1 MFSLLKYP
9 NDHSKFTV
17 VSSSQA
23 SHLRCMIR
31 RFFSTMSKMSINIDE
46 FNIVKEGKAVILAPK
61 KDKVFYNHIQQF
73 NRDLSMMATMAWLKQ
88 YKISKEGSREL
99 RGKRRKL
106 EKKAEDLSNKTI
118 PSTAENALNVSLNG
132 SNDSHKPVG
141 AHTNLDNNTQEAMPE
156 ITTSETASGNTGTSA
171 DLANVDSSSN
181 STTRNAAQTE
191 PSKTS
196 SPYDTDNVPF
206 VRILEALSA
215 TGLRAIRYG
224 HEIPQVSRVVAN
236 DLLAEAVASISRSS
250 QYNGLENIVVGHQG
264 DAIKYMGSLSD
275 SDKFHVVDLDPYGTA
290 APFLDSAVQLVRD
303 NGLLMVTCTD
313 AGVLAGVGYPEK
325 CFALYGGNNFGNT
338 SMGLELNHE
347 AGIRLMLGTI
357 ASAAARYKK
366 AIEPVLS
373 LSIDYYF
380 RVFVRITT
388 SPLKVKEL
396 AANTMLSYHCVGC
409 GYQVDQR
416 LGRLNGKNHQTPRVS
431 KLPGENCNYCDRV
444 FHLAGPMWG
453 GQLHDPDFI
462 DEVLEINKTASSEV
476 YGTRERIKGML
487 VLAKNELPTAP
498 FYINLNQL
506 SSLFKSP
513 PLPIDDFAK
522 AIGNL
527 GYHVSLTHAKKN
539 CVKTDAP
546 WEKVL
551 LIGLEWLRV
560 SNKRLLESTQKKL
573 GNETD
578 DAKKQKLQE
587 KLEKLSADLGNST
600 NLTEGM
606 VGHKLLQTV
615 ERNEQVDFEKSNE
628 ESEKISTLRKVKMV
642 RYQEN
647 PTKNW
652 GPKSRP
658 KE

>member
-1 MFSLLKYP
+1 MKKE
-9 NDHSKFTV
+9 DFTM

-23 SHLRCMIR
+23 SQLRMIR
-31 RFFSTMSKMSINIDE
+31 RFFSTISKMSINIDE
-46 FNIVKEGKAVILAPK
+46 FNIVKEGKATILAPK

-106 EKKAEDLSNKTI
+106 ERKAENTKEKPTFSTIVDTTSLNSISPNASDDTQDSTRNHIDADKNVQLVTPSSEDTSSSKADQSTTTTASASAATTVENKTNE
-118 PSTAENALNVSLNG
+118 T
-132 SNDSHKPVG
+132 SN
-141 AHTNLDNNTQEAMPE
+141 
-156 ITTSETASGNTGTSA
+156 
-171 DLANVDSSSN
+171 
-181 STTRNAAQTE
+181 
-191 PSKTS
+191 
-196 SPYDTDNVPF
+196 PYDSDSVPF
-206 VRILEALSA
+206 VRVLEALSA

-224 HEIPQVSRVVAN
+224 HEIPQVSKVVAN

-250 QYNGLENIVVGHQG
+250 QYNGLEDIVVGHQG

-275 SDKFHVVDLDPYGTA
+275 SEKFHVVDLDPYGTA

-338 SMGLELNHE
+338 TMGLELNHE
-347 AGIRLMLGTI
+347 AGIRLILGSI

-380 RVFVRITT
+380 RVFVRVTT

-396 AANTMLSYHCVGC
+396 AANTMLAYHCVGC

-416 LGRLNGKNHQTPRVS
+416 LGRVTGKNHQTPRVS
-431 KLPGENCNYCDRV
+431 KLPGENCDYCDRV

-453 GQLHDPDFI
+453 GQLHNADFV
-462 DEVLEINKTASSEV
+462 DEVLAINREASSEV

-487 VLAKNELPTAP
+487 ILAKNELSTSP

-513 PLPIDDFAK
+513 PLAIDDFAK

-546 WEKVL
+546 WEQVL
-551 LIGLEWLRV
+551 QIGLEWLRV
-560 SNKRLLESTQKKL
+560 SNERLLASTQKKL
-573 GNETD
+573 KNETD
-578 DAKKQKLQE
+578 AAKKQKLQE
-587 KLEKLSADLGNST
+587 KIEKLSADLGNST

-615 ERNEQVDFEKSNE
+615 TRNDKVNFEKSNE
-628 ESEKISTLRKVKMV
+628 ESEKISQLRKVKMV

>member
-1 MFSLLKYP
+1 
-9 NDHSKFTV
+9 
-17 VSSSQA
+17 
-23 SHLRCMIR
+23 
-31 RFFSTMSKMSINIDE
+31 MSINIDD

-73 NRDLSMMATMAWLKQ
+73 NRDLSVMATIAWTEQ
-88 YKISKEGSREL
+88 YKTSKEGSREL
-99 RGKRRKL
+99 RGKRRKF
-106 EKKAEDLSNKTI
+106 EKSTSKENDTVTGHQKEPLTNTNTDQLDTANPQPSANI
-118 PSTAENALNVSLNG
+118 P
-132 SNDSHKPVG
+132 D
-141 AHTNLDNNTQEAMPE
+141 
-156 ITTSETASGNTGTSA
+156 
-171 DLANVDSSSN
+171 
-181 STTRNAAQTE
+181 
-191 PSKTS
+191 TS
-196 SPYDTDNVPF
+196 SLQSNAYSSDSIPF

-224 HEIPQVSRVVAN
+224 HEVPQVSRVVAN
-236 DLLAEAVASISRSS
+236 DLLAEAVSSITRSAT
-250 QYNGLENIVVGHQG
+250 YNGLQEKVIGHQG

-275 SDKFHVVDLDPYGTA
+275 GEKFHVVDLDPYGTA
-290 APFLDSAVQLVRD
+290 TPFLDSAVQLVRD

-325 CFALYGGNNFGNT
+325 CFSLYGGNNFGNT

-347 AGIRLMLGTI
+347 AGLRLMLGTI

-380 RVFVRITT
+380 RVFVRVTT
-388 SPLKVKEL
+388 SPLKVKQL
-396 AANTMLSYHCVGC
+396 AANTMLTYHCVGC
-409 GYQVDQR
+409 GHQVDQR
-416 LGRLNGKNHQTPRVS
+416 LGRMNGTNHQTPRVS
-431 KLPGENCNYCDRV
+431 GLPGEKCNYCDRV

-453 GQLHDPDFI
+453 GQLHCPDFI
-462 DEVLEINKTASSEV
+462 DQVLAINRDASSEV

-487 VLAKNELPTAP
+487 TLAKSELPNVP
-498 FYINLNQL
+498 FYFNLNQL
-506 SSLFKSP
+506 SSLLKCP
-513 PLPIDDFAK
+513 PLSIDEFSK
-522 AIGNL
+522 AVGNM

-551 LIGLEWLRV
+551 QIGIEWLRV
-560 SNKRLLESTQKKL
+560 SNERLLKATEQRLVK
-573 GNETD
+573 ETD
-578 DAKKQKLQE
+578 DDKRTKIQE
-587 KLEKLSADLGNST
+587 KIAKLSADLSTST
-600 NLTEGM
+600 NLTAGM

-615 ERNEQVDFEKSNE
+615 PRDQLVNFETSNE
-628 ESEKISTLRKVKMV
+628 ESEKITRLRKVKMV
-642 RYQEN
+642 RFQEN

>member
-1 MFSLLKYP
+1 
-9 NDHSKFTV
+9 
-17 VSSSQA
+17 
-23 SHLRCMIR
+23 
-31 RFFSTMSKMSINIDE
+31 MSKMSINIDE

-106 EKKAEDLSNKTI
+106 ERKAEISNLQSI
-118 PSTAENALNVSLNG
+118 PSTVEGASNAKLDTSNT
-132 SNDSHKPVG
+132 SNDSLKPVETQTEIDRNAQLTSKNASSEQASSTENG
-141 AHTNLDNNTQEAMPE
+141 QAKVDQESASSEAISKTGVDNK
-156 ITTSETASGNTGTSA
+156 TSE
-171 DLANVDSSSN
+171 
-181 STTRNAAQTE
+181 
-191 PSKTS
+191 TS
-196 SPYDTDNVPF
+196 SPYDSDNVPF

-224 HEIPQVSRVVAN
+224 HEIPQVSKVVAN

-250 QYNGLENIVVGHQG
+250 QYNGLEDVVVGHQG

-275 SDKFHVVDLDPYGTA
+275 GDKFHVVDLDPYGTA

-338 SMGLELNHE
+338 TMGLELNHE
-347 AGIRLMLGTI
+347 AGIRLILGTI

-396 AANTMLSYHCVGC
+396 ASNTMLSYHCVGC

-416 LGRLNGKNHQTPRVS
+416 LGRMTGKNHQTPRVS
-431 KLPGENCNYCDRV
+431 RLPGENCNFCDRV

-453 GQLHDPDFI
+453 GQLHDTDFI
-462 DEVLEINKTASSEV
+462 DQVLEINKTASSEV

-487 VLAKNELPTAP
+487 VLAKNELPTSP

-513 PLPIDDFAK
+513 PLAIDDFAK

-551 LIGLEWLRV
+551 QIGLEWLRV
-560 SNKRLLESTQKKL
+560 SNQRLLKSTQKKL
-573 GNETD
+573 ETETD
-578 DAKKQKLQE
+578 AAKKQKLQE
-587 KLEKLSADLGNST
+587 KIEKLSADLGNST

-615 ERNEQVDFEKSNE
+615 ERNEKIDFEKSNE
-628 ESEKISTLRKVKMV
+628 ESEKISQLRKVKMV